1 MKEHNYAFQNAD
13 TRPRLQNRTQN
24 ILIFIMFC
32 YLDFRCYFE
41 ANVQNPIHFRLIQFL
56 KNSIA

>member
-13 TRPRLQNRTQN
+13 TRPGMQSRTQN
-24 ILIFIMFC
+24 MFC

-41 ANVQNPIHFRLIQFL
+41 ENGQNYIHFRLTQFL